1 MIRRFETYAFLPD
14 VETERREELATVLAE
29 AGRYIPEVLH
39 CAVGWNRSEAPAEL
53 VWEHAFASAETYRR
67 YMVHPYHVEMI
78 DRYVLADS
86 PERIVEPAK
95 GAALFGYHVPD
106 ISPVAARSGRR
117 VILLSVDPEADHQA
131 VVDVFCSLQVQSTSA
146 VAWAGGPNELATTWF
161 DGESPLPVSPPRWS
175 HIWEAGYSSLPEDPG
190 PALDHPHVRALRD
203 LRYELVDSRPRP
215 SPDP

>member
-14 VETERREELATVLAE
+14 VPSELRDALAMVLAE
-29 AGRYIPEVLH
+29 AGRHIPEVLH

-106 ISPVAARSGRR
+106 ITPVAACRGRR
-117 VILLSVDPEADHQA
+117 VILLGIDPEAGDGEEA
-131 VVDVFCSLQVQSTSA
+131 ELFSALDAEATLA
-146 VAWAGGPNELATTWF
+146 VATAGGPNDLARTWF
-161 DGESPLPVSPPRWS
+161 DGENALPIPPPKWS
-175 HIWEAGYSSLPEDPG
+175 HIWEAGYRSPTDIGGQPS
-190 PALDHPHVRALRD
+190 LDHPIVRTCRE
-203 LRYELVDSRPRP
+203 LRYELVG
-215 SPDP
+215 